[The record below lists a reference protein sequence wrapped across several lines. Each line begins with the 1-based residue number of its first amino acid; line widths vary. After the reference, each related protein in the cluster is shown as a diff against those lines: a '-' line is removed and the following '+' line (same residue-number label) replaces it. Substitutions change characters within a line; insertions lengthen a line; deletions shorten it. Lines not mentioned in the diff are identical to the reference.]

1 MRDSYIKN
9 GIHDGKAVQTFI
21 NKFFSMKSTSN
32 TAYDYEPYYRGLSE
46 VDGQLFN
53 ILKGF
58 WENWLTFKIGQPPQ
72 EYQSMLENFLGE
84 MREWIA
90 AKTLVY

>member
-1 MRDSYIKN
+1 
-9 GIHDGKAVQTFI
+9 
-21 NKFFSMKSTSN
+21 MKSTSN

-72 EYQSMLENFLGE
+72 EYQSMLENFLG
-84 MREWIA
+84 
-90 AKTLVY
+90 